1 MRFITTRSDLAESLA
16 RASVDIAAL
25 TRAESIEVMA
35 DAPAGR
41 ALAGVSGELQVLL
54 PIDGL
59 VDLDALKGRLSKDL
73 SKAEK
78 EIAGLQKRL
87 DNPNFADKAP
97 AAVVAECRAN
107 LAEAETQ
114 AQLSRKRLAD
124 LS

>member
-1 MRFITTRSDLAESLA
+1 MRFITTRSDLAESLT

-25 TRAESIEVMA
+25 TRAESVEVLA
-35 DAPAGR
+35 DAPSGR

-78 EIAGLQKRL
+78 EIAGAAKRL

-97 AAVVAECRAN
+97 AAVVAECRA
-107 LAEAETQ
+107 LGRGETQ
-114 AQLSRKRLAD
+114 AELAVNAW
-124 LS
+124 LI